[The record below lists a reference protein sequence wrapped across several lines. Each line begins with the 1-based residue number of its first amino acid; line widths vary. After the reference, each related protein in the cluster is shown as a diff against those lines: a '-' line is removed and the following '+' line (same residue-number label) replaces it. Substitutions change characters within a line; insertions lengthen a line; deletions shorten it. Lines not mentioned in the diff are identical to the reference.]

1 MWHHVEKEMP
11 FSKGVLIEI
20 AQVQTAGQHLARR
33 KIFFLAH
40 RSGRFLPKE
49 AAEELR
55 IALFNKIKGG
65 IGNGMIEFEKA
76 LSVLPISFWPS
87 EIKAR

>member
-11 FSKGVLIEI
+11 FSKGVLYRIGKYKL
-20 AQVQTAGQHLARR
+20 QGSNLARR

-49 AAEELR
+49 AAEEVR
-55 IALFNKIKGG
+55 IALFNKIKGRAWQWHDRV
-65 IGNGMIEFEKA
+65 EKA
-76 LSVLPISFWPS
+76 LSVLQSHF
-87 EIKAR
+87 AL